1 MKTLKSLILIGLFA
15 ITANANLIPGAAT
28 SKKEAGT
35 ILTVNEADRS
45 DKMIYLNKVDTSKLF
60 FSFIPKTKDEA
71 ITIAQSYINA
81 GFSVDVGY
89 MQLNSDNFKQL
100 NTTLENA
107 LEPCKNIYLS
117 STIFYNFYK
126 DTSKKDSSITRVQKS
141 LSAFN
146 TGSYE
151 LGFKNGYV
159 AKYDKYFEEKYYKPV
174 LIKNL

>member
-1 MKTLKSLILIGLFA
+1 MIDTLFIEQCKNP
-15 ITANANLIPGAAT
+15 TVPT
-28 SKKEAGT
+28 SIVRMIVQEESSKNPYA
-35 ILTVNEADRS
+35 VNV
-45 DKMIYLNKVDTSKLF
+45 NKDGISF
-60 FSFIPKTKDEA
+60 ISFIPKTKDEA

-141 LSAFN
+141 LSAYN

>member
-1 MKTLKSLILIGLFA
+1 MIDTLFIEQCKNPTVPTSIVRMIVQEESSKNPYAVNVNKDGKSFI
-15 ITANANLIPGAAT
+15 
-28 SKKEAGT
+28 
-35 ILTVNEADRS
+35 
-45 DKMIYLNKVDTSKLF
+45 
-60 FSFIPKTKDEA
+60 SFIPKTKDEA

-81 GFSVDVGY
+81 GFNVDVGY

-141 LSAFN
+141 LSAYN

>member
-1 MKTLKSLILIGLFA
+1 MIDTLFIEQCKNPTVPTAIVRMIVQEESSKNPYAVNVNKDGKSFI
-15 ITANANLIPGAAT
+15 
-28 SKKEAGT
+28 
-35 ILTVNEADRS
+35 
-45 DKMIYLNKVDTSKLF
+45 
-60 FSFIPKTKDEA
+60 SFIPKTKNEA
-71 ITIAQSYINA
+71 ITIAQIYINA

-141 LSAFN
+141 LSAYN

>member
-1 MKTLKSLILIGLFA
+1 MIDTLFIEQCKNPIV
-15 ITANANLIPGAAT
+15 PT
-28 SKKEAGT
+28 S
-35 ILTVNEADRS
+35 IV
-45 DKMIYLNKVDTSKLF
+45 KMIVQEESSKNPYAVNVNKDGKSF
-60 FSFIPKTKDEA
+60 ISFIPKTKNEA
-71 ITIAQSYINA
+71 ITIAQIYINA

-141 LSAFN
+141 LSAYN

>member
-1 MKTLKSLILIGLFA
+1 MIDTLFIEQCKNP
-15 ITANANLIPGAAT
+15 TVPT
-28 SKKEAGT
+28 SIVRMIVQEESSKNPYA
-35 ILTVNEADRS
+35 VNVNKDGRS
-45 DKMIYLNKVDTSKLF
+45 FI
-60 FSFIPKTKDEA
+60 SFIPKTKDEA

-141 LSAFN
+141 LSAYN

>member
-1 MKTLKSLILIGLFA
+1 MIDTLFIEQCKNPIV
-15 ITANANLIPGAAT
+15 PT
-28 SKKEAGT
+28 S
-35 ILTVNEADRS
+35 IV
-45 DKMIYLNKVDTSKLF
+45 KMIVQEESSKNPYAVNVNKDGKSF
-60 FSFIPKTKDEA
+60 ISFIPKTKDEA
-71 ITIAQSYINA
+71 IKIAQTYINA

-89 MQLNSDNFKQL
+89 MQL

-141 LSAFN
+141 LSAYN

>member
-1 MKTLKSLILIGLFA
+1 MIDTLFIEQCKNPIVPTKIVRMIVQEESTKNPYAVNVNKDGKSL
-15 ITANANLIPGAAT
+15 
-28 SKKEAGT
+28 
-35 ILTVNEADRS
+35 V
-45 DKMIYLNKVDTSKLF
+45 
-60 FSFIPKTKDEA
+60 SFIPKTKDEA

-81 GFSVDVGY
+81 GFNVDVGY

-141 LSAFN
+141 LSAYN

-151 LGFKNGYV
+151 LGFKNSYV

>member
-1 MKTLKSLILIGLFA
+1 MIDTLFIEQCKNPIV
-15 ITANANLIPGAAT
+15 PT
-28 SKKEAGT
+28 S
-35 ILTVNEADRS
+35 IV
-45 DKMIYLNKVDTSKLF
+45 KMIVQEESSKNPYAVNVNKDGKSF
-60 FSFIPKTKDEA
+60 ISFIPKTKNEA

-141 LSAFN
+141 LSAYN

>member
-1 MKTLKSLILIGLFA
+1 MIDTLFIEQCKNPIV
-15 ITANANLIPGAAT
+15 PT
-28 SKKEAGT
+28 S
-35 ILTVNEADRS
+35 IV
-45 DKMIYLNKVDTSKLF
+45 KMIVQEESSKNPYAVNVNKDGKSF
-60 FSFIPKTKDEA
+60 ISFIPKTKDEA

-141 LSAFN
+141 LSAYN

>member
-1 MKTLKSLILIGLFA
+1 MIDTLFIEQCKNPTVPTAIIRMIVQEESSKNPYAVNVNKDGKSFI
-15 ITANANLIPGAAT
+15 
-28 SKKEAGT
+28 
-35 ILTVNEADRS
+35 
-45 DKMIYLNKVDTSKLF
+45 
-60 FSFIPKTKDEA
+60 SFIPKTKDEA

-126 DTSKKDSSITRVQKS
+126 DTSKKDNSVTRVQKS
-141 LSAFN
+141 LSAYN

>member
-1 MKTLKSLILIGLFA
+1 MIDTLFIEQCKNP
-15 ITANANLIPGAAT
+15 TVPT
-28 SKKEAGT
+28 SIVRMIVQEESSKNPYA
-35 ILTVNEADRS
+35 VNVNKDGRS
-45 DKMIYLNKVDTSKLF
+45 FI
-60 FSFIPKTKDEA
+60 SFIPKTKNEA
-71 ITIAQSYINA
+71 ITIAQIYINA

-126 DTSKKDSSITRVQKS
+126 DTSKKDNSITRVQKS
-141 LSAFN
+141 LSAYN

>member
-1 MKTLKSLILIGLFA
+1 MIDTLLIEQCKNPTVPTAIVRMIVQEESSKNPYAVNVNKDGKSFI
-15 ITANANLIPGAAT
+15 
-28 SKKEAGT
+28 
-35 ILTVNEADRS
+35 
-45 DKMIYLNKVDTSKLF
+45 
-60 FSFIPKTKDEA
+60 SFIPKTKDEA

-141 LSAFN
+141 LSAYN

>member
-1 MKTLKSLILIGLFA
+1 MIDTLFIEQCKNPTVPTAIVRMIVQEESSKNPYAVNVNKDGKSFI
-15 ITANANLIPGAAT
+15 
-28 SKKEAGT
+28 
-35 ILTVNEADRS
+35 
-45 DKMIYLNKVDTSKLF
+45 
-60 FSFIPKTKDEA
+60 SFIPKTKDEA

-81 GFSVDVGY
+81 GFNVDVGY

-141 LSAFN
+141 LSAYN

>member
-1 MKTLKSLILIGLFA
+1 MIDTLFIEQCKNPTVPTSIVRMIVQEESTKNPYAVNVNKDGKSL
-15 ITANANLIPGAAT
+15 
-28 SKKEAGT
+28 
-35 ILTVNEADRS
+35 V
-45 DKMIYLNKVDTSKLF
+45 
-60 FSFIPKTKDEA
+60 SFIPKTKDEA
-71 ITIAQSYINA
+71 VKIAQNYINA

-141 LSAFN
+141 LSAYN

>member
-1 MKTLKSLILIGLFA
+1 MIDTLFIEQCKNP
-15 ITANANLIPGAAT
+15 TVPT
-28 SKKEAGT
+28 S
-35 ILTVNEADRS
+35 IV
-45 DKMIYLNKVDTSKLF
+45 KMIVQEESSKNPYAVNVNKDGKSF
-60 FSFIPKTKDEA
+60 ISFIPKTKDEA

-126 DTSKKDSSITRVQKS
+126 DTSKKDNSITRVQKS
-141 LSAFN
+141 LSAYN

>member
-1 MKTLKSLILIGLFA
+1 MIDTLFIEQCKNPTVPTSIVRMIVQEESSKNPYAVNVNKDGKSFI
-15 ITANANLIPGAAT
+15 
-28 SKKEAGT
+28 
-35 ILTVNEADRS
+35 
-45 DKMIYLNKVDTSKLF
+45 
-60 FSFIPKTKDEA
+60 SFIPKTKNEA

-141 LSAFN
+141 LSAYN

>member
-1 MKTLKSLILIGLFA
+1 MIDTLFIEQCKNP
-15 ITANANLIPGAAT
+15 TVPT
-28 SKKEAGT
+28 S
-35 ILTVNEADRS
+35 IV
-45 DKMIYLNKVDTSKLF
+45 KMIVQEESSKNPYAVNVNKDGKSF
-60 FSFIPKTKDEA
+60 ISFIPKTKDEA

-89 MQLNSDNFKQL
+89 MQLNSDNFKKL

-141 LSAFN
+141 LSAYN

>member
-1 MKTLKSLILIGLFA
+1 MIDTLFIEQCKNPIV
-15 ITANANLIPGAAT
+15 PT
-28 SKKEAGT
+28 S
-35 ILTVNEADRS
+35 IV
-45 DKMIYLNKVDTSKLF
+45 KMIVQEESSKNPYAVNVNKDGKSF
-60 FSFIPKTKDEA
+60 ISFIPKTKDEA

-81 GFSVDVGY
+81 GFNVDVGY

-141 LSAFN
+141 LSAYN

>member
-1 MKTLKSLILIGLFA
+1 MIDTLFIEQCKNPIV
-15 ITANANLIPGAAT
+15 PT
-28 SKKEAGT
+28 S
-35 ILTVNEADRS
+35 IV
-45 DKMIYLNKVDTSKLF
+45 KMIVQEESSKNPYAVNVNKDGKSF
-60 FSFIPKTKDEA
+60 ISFIPKTKDEA

-141 LSAFN
+141 LRAYN

>member
-1 MKTLKSLILIGLFA
+1 MIDTLFIEQCKNP
-15 ITANANLIPGAAT
+15 TVPT
-28 SKKEAGT
+28 S
-35 ILTVNEADRS
+35 IV
-45 DKMIYLNKVDTSKLF
+45 KMIVQEESSKNPYAVNVNKDGKSF
-60 FSFIPKTKDEA
+60 ISFIPKTKNEA

-141 LSAFN
+141 LSAYN

>member
-1 MKTLKSLILIGLFA
+1 MIDTLLIEQCKNPIVPTK
-15 ITANANLIPGAAT
+15 I
-28 SKKEAGT
+28 
-35 ILTVNEADRS
+35 V
-45 DKMIYLNKVDTSKLF
+45 KMIVQEESSKNPYAVNVNKDGKSF
-60 FSFIPKTKDEA
+60 ISFIPKTKNEA

-141 LSAFN
+141 LSAYN

-151 LGFKNGYV
+151 KGFENGYV

>member
-1 MKTLKSLILIGLFA
+1 MIDTLLIEQCKNPIVPTK
-15 ITANANLIPGAAT
+15 I
-28 SKKEAGT
+28 
-35 ILTVNEADRS
+35 V
-45 DKMIYLNKVDTSKLF
+45 KMIVQEESSKNPYAVNVNKDGRSF
-60 FSFIPKTKDEA
+60 ISFIPKTKNEA

-141 LSAFN
+141 LSAYN

-151 LGFKNGYV
+151 KGFENGYV

>member
-1 MKTLKSLILIGLFA
+1 MIDTLFIEQCKNP
-15 ITANANLIPGAAT
+15 TVPT
-28 SKKEAGT
+28 S
-35 ILTVNEADRS
+35 IV
-45 DKMIYLNKVDTSKLF
+45 KMIVQEESSKNPYAVNVNKDGKSF
-60 FSFIPKTKDEA
+60 ISFIPKTKDEA

-81 GFSVDVGY
+81 GFNVDVGY

-141 LSAFN
+141 LSAYN

>member
-1 MKTLKSLILIGLFA
+1 MIDTLFIEQCKNP
-15 ITANANLIPGAAT
+15 TVPT
-28 SKKEAGT
+28 S
-35 ILTVNEADRS
+35 IV
-45 DKMIYLNKVDTSKLF
+45 KMIVQEESSKNPYAVNVNKDGKSF
-60 FSFIPKTKDEA
+60 ISFIPKTKDEA

-81 GFSVDVGY
+81 GFNVDVGY

-126 DTSKKDSSITRVQKS
+126 DTSKRDSSITRVQKS
-141 LSAFN
+141 LSAYN

>member
-1 MKTLKSLILIGLFA
+1 MIDTLFIEQCKNPTVPTAIVRMIVQEESSKNPYAVNVNKDGKSFI
-15 ITANANLIPGAAT
+15 
-28 SKKEAGT
+28 
-35 ILTVNEADRS
+35 
-45 DKMIYLNKVDTSKLF
+45 
-60 FSFIPKTKDEA
+60 SFIPKTKDEA

-126 DTSKKDSSITRVQKS
+126 DTSKRDSSITRVQKS
-141 LSAFN
+141 LSAYN

>member
-1 MKTLKSLILIGLFA
+1 MIDTLFIEQCKNHIVPTKI
-15 ITANANLIPGAAT
+15 
-28 SKKEAGT
+28 
-35 ILTVNEADRS
+35 V
-45 DKMIYLNKVDTSKLF
+45 KMIVQEESSKNPYAVNVNKDGKSF
-60 FSFIPKTKDEA
+60 ISFIPKTKDEA

-89 MQLNSDNFKQL
+89 MQLNSDNFKKL

-141 LSAFN
+141 LSAYN